1 MFKKLLFLSL
11 LSPHAMDKAMDK
23 AMKIHSPRP
32 LKQLAR
38 KPFTIT
44 VILERGWFK
53 NTTAEFS
60 ISDNTLVSEIKEA
73 AYHRLKKLK
82 KEHGK
87 CRGKLYSMGLI
98 AYRNPLTLYCH
109 SHQEIRPI
117 KGNVKIT
124 DLMKHNIDT
133 LEFVWKQSYDFIRR

>member
-1 MFKKLLFLSL
+1 MVLSQDSL
-11 LSPHAMDKAMDK
+11 LKAFDE
-23 AMKIHSPRP
+23 A
-32 LKQLAR
+32 LAN
-38 KPFTIT
+38 
-44 VILERGWFK
+44 LEEGSLENAIR
-53 NTTAEFS
+53 
-60 ISDNTLVSEIKEA
+60 
-73 AYHRLKKLK
+73 KKLK